1 MGKRNRERGTSNRN
15 PEPGTRNPEPPKAL
29 LWRPALII
37 AAILLVYANSLSAP
51 FIFDDDVSIVSN
63 PAIRSLTTA
72 PSQPPD
78 TPLAG
83 RPVVGL
89 TFALNFALSDLDPF
103 AYHLTNIVIHIAC
116 ALLLF
121 GLVRRTL
128 ALPVFQPRFG
138 TAIDDLALAVALLWA
153 VHPLTT
159 DAVTYITQRTES
171 LMGVFYLGTLYASL
185 RAFSS
190 QRPGVWHALAVVS
203 CLLGMGTK
211 ESMVTA
217 PVVVLLF
224 DRVFL
229 YRSLREAFAARWR
242 LYAGLALTWVFL
254 AQQVIATPRSGSAG
268 FGTEVSV
275 WTYLLNQAVVI
286 TRYLRLVVW
295 PADLVINYGPPAA
308 YQLSDVFPHLLLI
321 SILLLL
327 TLASF
332 RWSPAA
338 AFLGAVFFIALA
350 PSSSFVPIAT
360 EAAAERRMYVPLMA
374 IATGL
379 VAGLYIWTRAHI
391 TRTSAATLVAVA
403 VAALG
408 AATIHRNWEHQS
420 WLVLSERTLERWP
433 SDVAHAAVGGEL
445 TRLRR
450 DEEALPFLRTGAR
463 SDARAR
469 YNLGV
474 ALYNLKRYDEA
485 IRELDVLV
493 ATYPLREEVPWSRR
507 LMGHAYARLSRWPD
521 AIAQLR
527 MTLAMTPADA
537 EARRLLVDSYNGY
550 GIELAERQNF
560 PAAITAFRDALA
572 LDDSNATARYNL
584 ATALFDAGQ
593 MQESLTHA
601 QRALVQNPD
610 NADAYHLVGKLM
622 ALSGRTDEA
631 LANLETA
638 ARLRPFDDLIR
649 EDLARLRS
657 HGGRRRDRP

>member
-1 MGKRNRERGTSNRN
+1 M
-15 PEPGTRNPEPPKAL
+15 
-29 LWRPALII
+29 LII
-37 AAILLVYANSLSAP
+37 AAIVLVYANSLSAP
-51 FIFDDDVSIVSN
+51 FIFDDDVSIVTN
-63 PAIRSLTTA
+63 QAIRSLATA
-72 PSQPPD
+72 ASQPPN

-89 TFALNFALSDLDPF
+89 TFALNYSLSDLDPS
-103 AYHLTNIVIHIAC
+103 AYRLTNIVIHIFS

-128 ALPVFQPRFG
+128 ALPMLERRFG
-138 TAIDDLALAVALLWA
+138 AATDDLALAVVLVWA

-171 LMGVFYLGTLYASL
+171 LMALFYLATLYASL
-185 RAFSS
+185 RAFSAHS
-190 QRPGVWHALAVVS
+190 PAWWQVLAVVS
-203 CLLGMGTK
+203 CVLGMGTK

-217 PVVVLLF
+217 PIVVVLF

-229 YRSLREAFAARWR
+229 YRSLREAFAARSR
-242 LYAGLALTWVFL
+242 LYAGLALTWLFL
-254 AQQVIATPRSGSAG
+254 ALQVAIAPRSGSAG
-268 FGTEVSV
+268 FGTDVSM

-286 TRYLRLVVW
+286 TRYLRLTVW
-295 PADLVINYGPPAA
+295 PADLVINYGPPVA
-308 YQLSDVFPHLLLI
+308 YHLSDVLPHLLLV
-321 SILLLL
+321 SALLLL
-327 TLASF
+327 TLAAF

-338 AFLGAVFFIALA
+338 AFLGVVFFMTLA

-360 EAAAERRMYVPLMA
+360 EAAAERRMYLPLMA
-374 IATGL
+374 IAAGL
-379 VAGLYIWTRAHI
+379 VAGLDIWTRQYI
-391 TRTSAATLVAVA
+391 TRRSAAVIAAVA

-408 AATIHRNWEHQS
+408 AGTIQRNSEHQS

-450 DEEALPFLRTGAR
+450 DEEALPYLRTGAR
-463 SDARAR
+463 SDLRAR

-474 ALYNLKRYDEA
+474 ALYNLKRYEEA
-485 IRELDVLV
+485 IRELQVLV
-493 ATYPLREEVPWSRR
+493 ATDPMREEVPWSRR

-521 AIAQLR
+521 SIAQLR

-537 EARRLLVDSYNGY
+537 EARRLLVDSYISY
-550 GIELAERQNF
+550 GIDLAESQNF
-560 PAAITAFRDALA
+560 PAAIAAFRDALG
-572 LDDSNATARYNL
+572 LDERNTTARYNL

-593 MQESLTHA
+593 MTESLIHA
-601 QRALVQNPD
+601 QLALSQNPD

-622 ALSGRTDEA
+622 ALSGRMDEA

-638 ARLRPFDDLIR
+638 ARLRPSDDLIR
-649 EDLARLRS
+649 EDLSRLRS
-657 HGGRRRDRP
+657 HRELRRGGP

>member
-1 MGKRNRERGTSNRN
+1 MPISKSTRRPVSPHSAKRETQN
-15 PEPGTRNPEPPKAL
+15 PEPRKL
-29 LWRPALII
+29 LLVRPAVII
-37 AAILLVYANSLSAP
+37 AAIVLVYANSLSAP

-63 PAIRSLTTA
+63 SAIRSLATA
-72 PSQPPD
+72 ASQPPN

-83 RPVVGL
+83 RPVAGL
-89 TFALNFALSDLDPF
+89 TFALNFALSDLDPS
-103 AYHLTNIVIHIAC
+103 AYRLTNIAIHIVA

-128 ALPVFQPRFG
+128 ALPVLQPRFG
-138 TAIDDLALAVALLWA
+138 SSANDLALAVALLWA

-171 LMGVFYLGTLYASL
+171 LMALFYLATLYASL

-190 QRPGVWHALAVVS
+190 QRPGLWHAFAVVS
-203 CLLGMGTK
+203 CVLGMGTK

-217 PVVVLLF
+217 PVVVVLF

-229 YRSLREAFAARWR
+229 YRSFREAFAARWR

-254 AQQVIATPRSGSAG
+254 AQQVITTPRSGSAG

-295 PADLVINYGPPAA
+295 PADLVINYGPPVA
-308 YQLSDVFPHLLLI
+308 YQLSDVLPHLMFI
-321 SILLLL
+321 SALLLL
-327 TLASF
+327 TLAAF
-332 RWSPAA
+332 RWSPKV
-338 AFLGAVFFIALA
+338 AFLGAVFFITLA

-360 EAAAERRMYVPLMA
+360 EAAAERRMYLPLMA
-374 IATGL
+374 IAAGL
-379 VAGLYIWTRAHI
+379 VAGLFIWTRQHI
-391 TRTSAATLVAVA
+391 TRTWAAALVAVA
-403 VAALG
+403 MAALG
-408 AATIHRNWEHQS
+408 AGTIHRNSEHQS
-420 WLVLSERTLERWP
+420 WLVLSETTLERWP

-445 TRLRR
+445 TRLGR

-485 IRELDVLV
+485 IRELEVLV
-493 ATYPLREEVPWSRR
+493 AAYPMREEVPWSRR

-537 EARRLLVDSYNGY
+537 EARRILVDSYNSY
-550 GIELAERQNF
+550 GIDLAESQNF
-560 PAAITAFRDALA
+560 PAAITAFRDALG
-572 LDDSNATARYNL
+572 LDDRNATARYNL

-601 QRALVQNPD
+601 QLALAQNPD

-622 ALSGRTDEA
+622 ALSGRMDEA
-631 LANLETA
+631 LASLETA
-638 ARLRPFDDLIR
+638 ARLHPSDELIR

-657 HGGRRRDRP
+657 LRRGRP